1 MRLRLHLLG
10 QDIPRNRSVRSRIIR
25 YGIGKTTC
33 TGTFSHSHTLSLSLF
48 CCWNRQLIRCKK
60 TLTFSGC
67 RHDKLR
73 RDEGTEHGE
82 QVRDG
87 PHPLLLR
94 GTVPGGHLHAEA
106 LHDDAP
112 TAAAL
117 RHRSSSE
124 PTMFSN
130 W

>member
-25 YGIGKTTC
+25 YGIGKNNMHRNIQS
-33 TGTFSHSHTLSLSLF
+33 FSLSLF
-48 CCWNRQLIRCKK
+48 CCWNRQLIGCKK